1 MTTTIDET
9 LSDGITPAD
18 LAVQSDIK
26 RQVLNRLK
34 RARGQL
40 DAVIEA
46 VNADSDCRTVVTQIA
61 AVGSAVER
69 AGFVI
74 VASGMKHCLTSEGD
88 TPDSHSIEE
97 MEKLFMML
105 R

>member
-1 MTTTIDET
+1 MAEDNAT
-9 LSDGITPAD
+9 
-18 LAVQSDIK
+18 AVEVPEDVK
-26 RQVLNRLK
+26 KQVRNRLK

-46 VNADSDCRTVVTQIA
+46 VGTESDCRKVIIQLA
-61 AVGSAVER
+61 AVSSAIHR

-74 VASGMKHCLTSEGD
+74 VASGMKHCLATNADGTQYGEAK
-88 TPDSHSIEE
+88 TIEE

-105 R
+105 S

>member
-1 MTTTIDET
+1 MTDDIDT
-9 LSDGITPAD
+9 ALGVPDD
-18 LAVQSDIK
+18 VRK
-26 RQVLNRLK
+26 QVMNRLK

-46 VNADSDCRTVVTQIA
+46 VSNESDCRKVVIQLA
-61 AVGSAVER
+61 AVSSAVHR

-74 VASGMKHCLTSEGD
+74 VASGMKHCLATN
-88 TPDSHSIEE
+88 PDGSQSDEAKTIEE

-105 R
+105 S